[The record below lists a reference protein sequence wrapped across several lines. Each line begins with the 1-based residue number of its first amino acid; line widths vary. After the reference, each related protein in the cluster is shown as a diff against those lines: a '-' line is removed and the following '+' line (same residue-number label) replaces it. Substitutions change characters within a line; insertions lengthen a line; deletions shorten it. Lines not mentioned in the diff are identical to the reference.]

1 MKRWANILTT
11 ATALIVL
18 TFCGG
23 GVSFSRCNCSGE
35 ISLMLPGDK
44 DCCPTE
50 GSCMSV
56 TTLQVSDC
64 NSTAS
69 VDLSHIPAFLIFMEE
84 LPTWVYPITNT
95 AKISHHQTDIA
106 PPGIVQLM
114 VMRV

>member
-1 MKRWANILTT
+1 MKRRANILITV
-11 ATALIVL
+11 TALIVL

-23 GVSFSRCNCSGE
+23 GISLSRCDCSGK

-64 NSTAS
+64 NLTAS
-69 VDLSHIPAFLIFMEE
+69 VDLSHVPAVLTFVAEP
-84 LPTWVYPITNT
+84 PTWVYPITNT
-95 AKISHHQTDIA
+95 TKNSHHRTDIA
-106 PPGIVQLM
+106 PPGVVQSM